1 MDNSFHF
8 DKKTLI
14 GWAIIILIPMLQSG
28 IGNKND
34 KDKAAYENYKLD
46 AIQDQKILVLQ
57 QNEVV
62 LFNKIN
68 SIETN
73 TSETHDNMII
83 LMIKNGLEPVLI
95 SNKKNNK

>member
-1 MDNSFHF
+1 
-8 DKKTLI
+8 
-14 GWAIIILIPMLQSG
+14 
-28 IGNKND
+28 
-34 KDKAAYENYKLD
+34 
-46 AIQDQKILVLQ
+46 LQ